1 MNHRIAL
8 AIGNLI
14 PALVLGLGCYALPL
28 RWWGMDVPVAVVVLA
43 VLASSAVALRN
54 ERLAP
59 RALKLAALALLV
71 LGLALVAAFGLS
83 VAFLAGIHGAFGTF
97 GRLLMVLVLF
107 LLAPYTVVYPAFQL
121 WLLGRATSTKAV
133 GKGPALEAEPSEAN
147 ASVAASASGA
157 AP

>member
-28 RWWGMDVPVAVVVLA
+28 RWWGMDVPVTVVVVA
-43 VLASSAVALRN
+43 VLASSAVALWN
-54 ERLAP
+54 EHLAP
-59 RALKLAALALLV
+59 RALRLAALALLV
-71 LGLALVAAFGLS
+71 LGLTLVAAFGLC

-121 WLLGRATSTKAV
+121 WLLGRAATAKPA
-133 GKGPALEAEPSEAN
+133 GPAPEAGPSEAH

-157 AP
+157 AS

>member
-1 MNHRIAL
+1 MNLRIAL

-28 RWWGMDVPVAVVVLA
+28 RWWGMDVPVTVVVVA
-43 VLASSAVALRN
+43 VLASSAVALWN
-54 ERLAP
+54 ERLAS
-59 RALKLAALALLV
+59 RALRLAALSLLM

-121 WLLGRATSTKAV
+121 WLLGRAASAKPVSPAPAA
-133 GKGPALEAEPSEAN
+133 GPSAAQ
-147 ASVAASASGA
+147 ASVETSASGA
-157 AP
+157 PS